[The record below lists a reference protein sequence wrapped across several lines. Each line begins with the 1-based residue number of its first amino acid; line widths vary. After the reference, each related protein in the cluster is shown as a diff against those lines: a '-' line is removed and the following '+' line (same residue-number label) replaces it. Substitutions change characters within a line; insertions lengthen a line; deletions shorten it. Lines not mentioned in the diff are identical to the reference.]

1 MSTGFERRRTGD
13 ADHFADLTR
22 GFVPFPAE
30 RAERYRQAGYWTG
43 EPLDSILRDGAV
55 RWPQRTAIV
64 DAERS
69 YTFAELDAVAG
80 RIAAGI
86 AAMGIVPGDRM
97 LLQLPNTCQF
107 AVALFGLLRA
117 GVVPVMCLPG
127 HRLAEMGHFAEVS
140 GAVGVVIPDSTRAF
154 DYRGMAAQLVAEH
167 ADLRHVVVD
176 CGVPPRNE
184 EAAGNPPS
192 EHCGDGFIPLS
203 ALAGFSGPPAPP
215 RAPVDPSL
223 PALLLVSGGTTG
235 LPKLIARTH
244 DDYLYN
250 ARACAQACEMTQA
263 DTYLVVL
270 PAGHNFPLACPGL
283 LGSMTVGAKT
293 VFTADPSPEAAFA
306 LIDKHR
312 VTVTGLVNALAKVW
326 TQACEWEPVLPTSL
340 RWVQVG
346 GSRMSPEEAE
356 YILDG
361 LTPGLSQIFGMAEGM
376 LNFTYVGDPREVVLH
391 TQGRPMTPMD
401 EMRVVDESGSPVA
414 PGETGELLVRGPYT
428 INGYYRAD
436 DANARSFTPDGF
448 YRSGDRVRIFADG
461 PRAGY
466 VEVVGRIKDVIHR
479 GGETVSATDLEDH
492 LHTHPRIVFAAAVP
506 LPDEYLSEKICAAV
520 VFSGPPITL
529 AELNA
534 YLDQRGV
541 SSHSRPDVLVPLPSL
556 PKTAVGKVDKPQ
568 LIAQLLA

>member
-69 YTFAELDAVAG
+69 YTFAELDAVAD

-176 CGVPPRNE
+176 SGVPPRNE